1 MTIPLDSSESRFI
14 ERLRG
19 RDERAFNDLV
29 QRYEQRVFRLVFRML
44 GRRDEAE
51 DMVQEVFVQV
61 FKAVESFRGD
71 SKLSTWI
78 YRISINLCKNRAK
91 YLSRRRSEAQD
102 ELEQMSEWR
111 SLHEG
116 RGITVGET
124 NRPDQV
130 VQGYQL
136 ETIVRVAITQL
147 DPDFREVLVL
157 RDIEDLPYE
166 DIMEITG
173 LPEGTVKS
181 RIHRARAML
190 KQRIEAQMGDS
201 ISEEGSSS

>member
-1 MTIPLDSSESRFI
+1 
-14 ERLRG
+14 
-19 RDERAFNDLV
+19 
-29 QRYEQRVFRLVFRML
+29 ML

-78 YRISINLCKNRAK
+78 YRIAINLCKNRAK
-91 YLSRRRSEAQD
+91 YLSRRRADAQD

-136 ETIVRVAITQL
+136 ETIVRVSISQL

-190 KQRIEAQMGDS
+190 KQRIEAQMGDTLT
-201 ISEEGSSS
+201 EERELS